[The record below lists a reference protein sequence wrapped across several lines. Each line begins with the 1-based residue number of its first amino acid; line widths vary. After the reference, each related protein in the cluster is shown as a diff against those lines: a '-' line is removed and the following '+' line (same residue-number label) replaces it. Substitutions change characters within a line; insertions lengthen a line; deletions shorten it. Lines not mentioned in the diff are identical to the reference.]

1 MVEITIKTKDM
12 HCVSCEKI
20 IKNALL
26 NVNGVK
32 DAKIDYTT
40 EKAIIEFD
48 PSQTDIETIMKTIK
62 KVGYEPEEM
71 NNKESKGVFKKLFG

>member
-1 MVEITIKTKDM
+1 M

-32 DAKIDYTT
+32 DAKVDYIT
-40 EKAIIEFD
+40 EKTIIEFD

-71 NNKESKGVFKKLFG
+71 NKEPKKGFKKLFG

>member
-1 MVEITIKTKDM
+1 MVEITIKTKGM

-20 IKNALL
+20 IKDAIL

-48 PSQTDIETIMKTIK
+48 PLQTDIKTIMKVIK
-62 KVGYEPEEM
+62 KVGYEPEEI
-71 NNKESKGVFKKLFG
+71 NKESKGVFKKIFR